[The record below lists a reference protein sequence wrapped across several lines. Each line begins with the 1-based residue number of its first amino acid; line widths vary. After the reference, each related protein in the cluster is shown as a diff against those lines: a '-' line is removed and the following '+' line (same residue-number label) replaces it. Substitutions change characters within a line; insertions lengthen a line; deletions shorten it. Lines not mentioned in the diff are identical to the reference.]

1 MSFITR
7 GTRPGSVDL
16 ETNGTPFTFL
26 CCNFFFQNITRILVL
41 VKMIRAKKARK
52 QKQVIHP
59 LAKMIEDK
67 YPKVAEVVKQAD
79 NYSSSDTS
87 NDQIETLSDTKDP
100 AEKSPESSPSQFKI
114 SKSSA
119 AKSLQFNDSN
129 GADSS
134 SQDETVNHDS

>member
-1 MSFITR
+1 
-7 GTRPGSVDL
+7 
-16 ETNGTPFTFL
+16 
-26 CCNFFFQNITRILVL
+26 
-41 VKMIRAKKARK
+41 MIRAKKARK
-52 QKQVIHP
+52 QTQVIHP